1 MHPHAAVEA
10 AYRYGH
16 APKVG
21 MTVDSVVDEAAQ
33 PDTNVSAPKLEHHC
47 VPLKKMVDENRMTA
61 DQAIEAAYKLGLEE
75 SGASSTAQAENEV
88 ESPVEPEKEA
98 GNSGDEATPKRSI
111 LRRRAPKKS

>member
-1 MHPHAAVEA
+1 MESHAAIEA

-16 APKVG
+16 DPKPG
-21 MTVDSVVDEAAQ
+21 MTVDTVVDDEAQ
-33 PDTNVSAPKLEHHC
+33 PERKSVPKLEHHC
-47 VPLKKMVDENRMTA
+47 VPLKQHVSEGRMTA

-98 GNSGDEATPKRSI
+98 DNSGDEATPKRSI